1 VLAWQLRRRQN
12 GLEKRELRAQ
22 TGLLALPSLFRDRV
36 NGDLNALVYFLA
48 GVILWPALEYGLHS
62 GLGHL
67 FLRGKTAFSRE
78 HLRHHA
84 EKDFFA
90 PTWKKVAAAIPV
102 FGLLLGLFTLLSSL
116 QNAAALTLGFALMYA
131 TYEVIHRR
139 AHTHGP
145 GGRYSRW
152 VRRNHFSHHF
162 QNPRKN
168 HGVTT
173 PFFDYLFGTH
183 VEPGKVVVPE
193 RFAMRWL
200 CDPATGDVWPHLA
213 GDYELKKA
221 SRPSLKE
228 QEDHTE
234 DLKAAYNS
242 KAPEY

>member
-1 VLAWQLRRRQN
+1 MSM
-12 GLEKRELRAQ
+12 
-22 TGLLALPSLFRDRV
+22 LL
-36 NGDLNALVYFLA
+36 YFVI
-48 GVILWPALEYGLHS
+48 GVCLWPALEYGLHS

-90 PTWKKVAAAIPV
+90 PTTKKIALAIPV
-102 FGLLLGLFTLLSSL
+102 FALVLGLFTLISGFA
-116 QNAAALTLGFALMYA
+116 NAAALTLGFALMYT

-145 GGRYSRW
+145 TGTYSRW

-173 PFFDYLFGTH
+173 PFFDYVFGTH
-183 VEPGKVVVPE
+183 VTPGKVVVPE
-193 RFAMRWL
+193 RFAMNWL
-200 CDPATGDVWPHLA
+200 RDPKTGQIWSHLA
-213 GDYELKKA
+213 NDYEIKRA
-221 SRPSLKE
+221 SKPELVK
-228 QEDHTE
+228 QEDMKKDFE
-234 DLKAAYNS
+234 AAYAGE
-242 KAPEY
+242 APIS

>member
-1 VLAWQLRRRQN
+1 MTLTFSITNLW
-12 GLEKRELRAQ
+12 
-22 TGLLALPSLFRDRV
+22 F
-36 NGDLNALVYFLA
+36 FIA
-48 GVILWPALEYGLHS
+48 GVCLWPALEYGMHS

-90 PTWKKVAAAIPV
+90 PTPKKIAVAIPV
-102 FGLLLGLFTLLSSL
+102 FAFLLMLFSL
-116 QNAAALTLGFALMYA
+116 ISGFTNALALTLGFALMYT
-131 TYEVIHRR
+131 TYEFIHRR

-145 GGRYSRW
+145 TGPYSRW

-173 PFFDYLFGTH
+173 PFFDYIFGTH

-200 CDPATGDVWPHLA
+200 IDPATGDVWQHMA
-213 GDYELKKA
+213 NDYELKRA
-221 SRPSLKE
+221 SKPKLKK
-228 QEDHTE
+228 QEDFDD
-234 DLKAAYNS
+234 DLKAAYAGE
-242 KAPEY
+242 APTT